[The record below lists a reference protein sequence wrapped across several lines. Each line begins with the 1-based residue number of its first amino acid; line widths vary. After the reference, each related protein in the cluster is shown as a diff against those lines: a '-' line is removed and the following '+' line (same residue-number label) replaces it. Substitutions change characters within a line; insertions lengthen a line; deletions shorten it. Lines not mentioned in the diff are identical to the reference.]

1 MVSATNNLGTSDSDS
16 SKALVLP
23 KSEDI
28 APKMTFEDVTADS
41 MSINFEG
48 NEGID
53 EYTINVYKRDPVTG
67 DIVLD
72 QVITKRVGEEDRRRL
87 SARQLATDY
96 ACPTSSSDGV
106 VSTEVAA
113 LEPNTEYF
121 FEVEVAG
128 TKSERVSARTAAP
141 ATPGAPTITE
151 VNSREEDF
159 TVFWNR
165 PVGVTLT

>member
-1 MVSATNNLGTSDSDS
+1 MSATNNLGTSESDPS
-16 SKALVLP
+16 LALVLP

-28 APKMTFEDVTADS
+28 ASKIIFEDVTGDS
-41 MSINFEG
+41 MSLAFEP

-72 QVITKRVGEEDRRRL
+72 QVITKKVSQEDRRRL
-87 SARQLATDY
+87 SGRQLATEF
-96 ACPTSSSDGV
+96 ACPTSASPDV
-106 VSTEVAA
+106 VSTAVAA

-121 FEVEVAG
+121 FEVVVAG
-128 TKSERVSARTAAP
+128 TKSERVSARTQAP

-151 VNSREEDF
+151 VNAREEEF

-165 PVGVTLT
+165 PVGTDLT